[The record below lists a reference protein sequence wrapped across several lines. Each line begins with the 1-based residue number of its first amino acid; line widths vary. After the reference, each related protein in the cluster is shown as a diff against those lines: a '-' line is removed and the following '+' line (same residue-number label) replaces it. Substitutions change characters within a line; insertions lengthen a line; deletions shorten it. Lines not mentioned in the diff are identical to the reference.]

1 MTGSLLIHAKVLSK
15 RANKMLICLAIVMLS
30 ANFSGCALSND
41 LDMPS
46 SNFDEV
52 ITVPDPDSKTNEL
65 GHINVSTDS
74 DDISKHND
82 SAIVQAKQTNPTKEK
97 KAVSITISATGE
109 LHNCVSMK
117 PCHIRIPLM
126 SFMIKKGNHIFFR
139 NVYDILSSDDFTIV
153 NLEGPLTKSRDK
165 QNKLYNH
172 KGKPEYIDILT
183 AGSIEAV
190 SFSNNH
196 SYDYGQSGY
205 EETLSLLE
213 KSGIV
218 YASG

>member
-97 KAVSITISATGE
+97 KAVSITISATGDCTIGINE
-109 LHNCVSMK
+109 TMSYKNSF
-117 PCHIRIPLM
+117 M
-126 SFMIKKGNHIFFR
+126 SFMIKKGNHIFLGMFTTFCQ
-139 NVYDILSSDDFTIV
+139 VMILQ
-153 NLEGPLTKSRDK
+153 LL
-165 QNKLYNH
+165 
-172 KGKPEYIDILT
+172 ILK
-183 AGSIEAV
+183 V
-190 SFSNNH
+190 
-196 SYDYGQSGY
+196 
-205 EETLSLLE
+205 L
-213 KSGIV
+213 
-218 YASG
+218 